1 MRASGQA
8 LRIDRSSG
16 VFNSTSPIRRVAMS
30 RMDAGGRCMI
40 KMWGRLFALPR
51 MDFYLYFRAVLLTH
65 FETSVPQ
72 EKKI

>member
-1 MRASGQA
+1 
-8 LRIDRSSG
+8 
-16 VFNSTSPIRRVAMS
+16 
-30 RMDAGGRCMI
+30 MI